1 MRGTDAGAGKRH
13 LHGIGCA
20 AGHYDKCMRA
30 GGKQVEVTDVTIIH
44 AR

>member
-1 MRGTDAGAGKRH
+1 MRGTDAAAGKSH

-20 AGHYDKCMRA
+20 AALYDNSDSA